1 MYLWE
6 GSCRVSDTVVT
17 LVSQLTISI
26 SKFPLGYLQYK
37 TTTIGNF
44 TIEINTQVPALCKPP
59 PPNKKKVC
67 ISVDKTIN
75 LRI

>member
-1 MYLWE
+1 MYLRE
-6 GSCRVSDTVVT
+6 GSYRVGNTVVT

-26 SKFPLGYLQYK
+26 SKFPLGNLQYK

-59 PPNKKKVC
+59 PPSTKKKFAFQLT
-67 ISVDKTIN
+67 KQ
-75 LRI
+75 